1 MTQTD
6 VLVIGAGLTG
16 LIAALEL
23 ARRGKRVTVLERED
37 TVGGRVH
44 TDQVDGFLID
54 RGFQL
59 INPYY
64 PTVRRYADLPALD
77 LKKFGSGV
85 QVHTDSGL
93 KTLAHPARH
102 PQRIAQTLASGLI
115 DTSDAVA
122 LAGFLVAGPAED
134 TLGAELDR
142 RGAGGVLRSKVLE
155 PFLTGV
161 VADDPDAV
169 DAAHAQ
175 FLLRSFALGRPSV
188 PARGA
193 QALPNQ
199 LAAKARKAG
208 VDIHLRTEATL
219 DSAPLT
225 AHTIIATAPTDQ
237 GEPMRGLT
245 TFWLRAD
252 EAPSTSKFVRIDGTG
267 SGPVINTA
275 VMTNVAPSYSPD
287 GSALI
292 EASVLDTAELED
304 VLEHLSLLW
313 DTDAAAWD
321 LLAVTEV
328 PHSLPVQHPGRRRR
342 MQVDG
347 NVIRTGDH
355 VGGGS
360 QHGAMT
366 AGREAAEAVF
376 AASR

>member
-1 MTQTD
+1 MTDTD

-16 LIAALEL
+16 LTAALEL

-37 TVGGRVH
+37 TVGGRVR
-44 TDQVDGFLID
+44 TDVVDGYLID

-59 INPYY
+59 INPFY
-64 PTVRRYADLPALD
+64 PAVRRYADVAALD

-85 QVHTDSGL
+85 QVRTSEGL
-93 KTLAHPARH
+93 KTLVHPLRH
-102 PQRIAQTLASGLI
+102 PQRIGQTLASGLI
-115 DTSDAVA
+115 DLGDAA
-122 LAGFLVAGPAED
+122 AIGGFLTAGASTP

-142 RGAGGVLRSKVLE
+142 RGANGVMRTNVLE
-155 PFLTGV
+155 PFLAGV
-161 VADDPDAV
+161 VADDPGAV
-169 DAAHAQ
+169 DAKMAQ
-175 FLLRSFALGRPSV
+175 FLLRSFAIGRPSV

-199 LAAKARKAG
+199 LAANARNAG
-208 VDIHLRTEATL
+208 ADIRLGVEASPENAHLDAPYTIVAT
-219 DSAPLT
+219 SPS
-225 AHTIIATAPTDQ
+225 DQ

-252 EAPSTSKFVRIDGTG
+252 EAPSESKFVRIDAERG
-267 SGPVINTA
+267 GPVINTA
-275 VMTNVAPSYSPD
+275 VMSNVAPSYSPD

-292 EASVLDTAELED
+292 EASVLGTAEHPA
-304 VLEHLSLLW
+304 VIEHLSRLW
-313 DTDAAAWD
+313 DTDAAKWD

-328 PHSLPVQHPGRRRR
+328 PYSLPVQHPESSRR
-342 MQVDG
+342 MEIDH

-366 AGREAAEAVF
+366 AGRKAAEVVL
-376 AASR
+376 AAR